1 MIITYILTKVSTEG
15 LNQYLDFLID
25 PSFQGVNILF
35 VLLFEN
41 EVDRKV
47 HTGYYLPK
55 VEIKDYIVMID
66 AKNFFEQPVKSDL
79 RTYDNIRKIST
90 RSTRWL
96 HNWLFAR
103 LLLFQKIL

>member
-25 PSFQGVNILF
+25 PSFQRVNILF

-90 RSTRWL
+90 RSTR
-96 HNWLFAR
+96 
-103 LLLFQKIL
+103 

>member
-1 MIITYILTKVSTEG
+1 MIITHIQTKVSTEG

-25 PSFQGVNILF
+25 PSFQRVNRLF

-66 AKNFFEQPVKSDL
+66 IKNFFEQPVKSDL
-79 RTYDNIRKIST
+79 RTYDNVRKIST
-90 RSTRWL
+90 RSTR
-96 HNWLFAR
+96 
-103 LLLFQKIL
+103 

>member
-1 MIITYILTKVSTEG
+1 MIITHIQTKVSTEG
-15 LNQYLDFLID
+15 LNQYLDFLIN
-25 PSFQGVNILF
+25 PSFQRVNRLF

-79 RTYDNIRKIST
+79 RTYDNVRKIST
-90 RSTRWL
+90 RSTR
-96 HNWLFAR
+96 
-103 LLLFQKIL
+103 

>member
-1 MIITYILTKVSTEG
+1 MIITHIQTKVSTER

-25 PSFQGVNILF
+25 PSFQRVNRLF

-41 EVDRKV
+41 GVDRKV

-66 AKNFFEQPVKSDL
+66 TKNFFEQPVKSDL
-79 RTYDNIRKIST
+79 RTYDNVRKIST
-90 RSTRWL
+90 RSTR
-96 HNWLFAR
+96 
-103 LLLFQKIL
+103 

>member
-1 MIITYILTKVSTEG
+1 MIITHIQTKVSTEG

-25 PSFQGVNILF
+25 PSFQRVNRIF

-79 RTYDNIRKIST
+79 RTYDNVRKIST
-90 RSTRWL
+90 RSTR
-96 HNWLFAR
+96 
-103 LLLFQKIL
+103 

>member
-1 MIITYILTKVSTEG
+1 MIITHIQTKVSTEG

-25 PSFQGVNILF
+25 PSFQRVNRLF

-79 RTYDNIRKIST
+79 RTYDNVRKIST
-90 RSTRWL
+90 RSTR
-96 HNWLFAR
+96 
-103 LLLFQKIL
+103 